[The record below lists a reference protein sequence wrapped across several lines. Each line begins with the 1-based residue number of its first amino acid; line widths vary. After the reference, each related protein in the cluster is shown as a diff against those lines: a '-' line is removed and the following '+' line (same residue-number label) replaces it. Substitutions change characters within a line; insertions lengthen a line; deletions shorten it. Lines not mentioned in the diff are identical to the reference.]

1 MEVLVDTSIWIDY
14 FKSGENSEKLDYLI
28 SENLVRTNALI
39 LAELLPLLIL
49 KKHNKLVNLL
59 QKINK
64 HPLDIDWDDLSKLQV
79 ECLKSGASG
88 IGIPDLII
96 AQHAI
101 QNKLPIYTL
110 DKHFRFMIIAGLN
123 IQLYA

>member
-64 HPLDIDWDDLSKLQV
+64 HPLDIDWDDLLKLHQSCREELWQV
-79 ECLKSGASG
+79 RRHLNAVSRY
-88 IGIPDLII
+88 
-96 AQHAI
+96 
-101 QNKLPIYTL
+101 PIE
-110 DKHFRFMIIAGLN
+110 
-123 IQLYA
+123 